1 MSQKIVIEALVLTT
15 LWGIGHRAQQLRA
28 LVTKRK
34 ALAS

>member
-1 MSQKIVIEALVLTT
+1 VLTT